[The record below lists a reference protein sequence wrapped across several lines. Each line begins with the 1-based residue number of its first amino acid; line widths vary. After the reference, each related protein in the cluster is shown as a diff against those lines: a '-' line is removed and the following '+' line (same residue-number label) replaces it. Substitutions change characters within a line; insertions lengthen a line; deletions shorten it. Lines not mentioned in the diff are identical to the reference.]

1 MKLNPF
7 GGFMN
12 SALVLSTLFLNLL
25 ASPLWASS
33 ETSELHGICQKKKTA
48 SRCLMIN
55 TSTEL
60 ITQVSWLLA
69 GSHVDYVNDVLV
81 FLRPGQS
88 VMLSN
93 PQGPD
98 NCLFT
103 DETTVTVTSKDRYS
117 KDFYQQLQFDSQDNC
132 RLIIR

>member
-1 MKLNPF
+1 
-7 GGFMN
+7 
-12 SALVLSTLFLNLL
+12 
-25 ASPLWASS
+25 
-33 ETSELHGICQKKKTA
+33 
-48 SRCLMIN
+48 MIN